1 MFDVNTELARGGM
14 SEAEAR
20 KMARVYGLD
29 YDMYLE
35 KYILGKEDG
44 PKNIEPDYFDKREV
58 TELSYNIPIIET
70 TADDTLFANDSIND
84 LPYFGYEIFNNNPF
98 ANKDYLVGNIDENYI
113 LGPGDE
119 IRIYVW
125 GAHAYQAQVRIDL
138 NGNIALPEN
147 GVFFASGYTFST
159 LKKKLKNFLGKSYSG
174 LSTMPQTAFIDVS
187 LTQLRPVSITVLGEA
202 NTPGPHLVNGFATV
216 LNALYAAGGIRT
228 SGSLRDISVFRN
240 NKLLKSVDVYNYI
253 TAGALEQDIRLMN
266 NDVIFIP
273 SRQST
278 IQLNGAVQKSA
289 IYELKDGEGLKE
301 LLDFAGGLLPTAS
314 AKNISVNRIKPL
326 EERTGDEIFD
336 RYLNTLDWQK
346 IIAEKSNFTLL
357 DGDRIAVFSILNK
370 VLNEVII
377 SGSVNQPGTYSVNAY
392 PDLKSLIQSAAKG
405 IRPNTSTE
413 KVDIY
418 HTDLNGNKSF
428 ESLNLK
434 EVLLGNQNL
443 NLKQNDRVIVYSDV
457 HVEGKEPYV
466 DYFSFMKD
474 TVNTSNYVRMTW
486 SKNLSLY
493 DVIFSTNPI
502 SDPNFIRRALYSRV
516 DVYRYNMST
525 GMYNILPFDLD
536 NIIQKKRFSHTNA
549 IRPSH
554 VYIQKKFMK
563 SLIKL
568 CILKVM

>member
-1 MFDVNTELARGGM
+1 MTTNTITFIMKNFKIKFLSFLVCSSLALSAQTEAQIANELDKLGIESMFDVNTELARRGM

-20 KMARVYGLD
+20 KMAKVYGLD

-44 PKNIEPDYFDKREV
+44 PKNIEPDYFENSEV

-70 TADDTLFANDSIND
+70 IAADDTLLANDSIND

-98 ANKDYLVGNIDENYI
+98 VNKDYLIGNIDENYI

-174 LSTMPQTAFIDVS
+174 LSSMPQTAFIDVS

-443 NLKQNDRVIVYSDV
+443 NLNKMIELLFIVTCMLRV
-457 HVEGKEPYV
+457 
-466 DYFSFMKD
+466 
-474 TVNTSNYVRMTW
+474 
-486 SKNLSLY
+486 KNLML
-493 DVIFSTNPI
+493 II
-502 SDPNFIRRALYSRV
+502 SAL
-516 DVYRYNMST
+516 
-525 GMYNILPFDLD
+525 
-536 NIIQKKRFSHTNA
+536 
-549 IRPSH
+549 
-554 VYIQKKFMK
+554 
-563 SLIKL
+563 
-568 CILKVM
+568 